1 MGLPRAKSGTGRAR
15 EVLAGTSTW
24 AIAALAGVAAA
35 VAAGTL
41 PDVIKSWLGERRPF
55 LTVLCV
61 VAAGVF
67 TGINLWQQ
75 RSKGVGI
82 VVSLPREGRRDPWN
96 SQWVVAASDH
106 ARRGHDS
113 CFTVRRAVPPSGSGA
128 EGNAGGDTA
137 REDALEVAYELVS
150 ARLTELSAADPST
163 PVSLYVNAALPDA
176 FELGAKFKFHVQ
188 RELRGMR
195 EIPERVPARVTLPQ
209 RSERPHTD
217 FFTAVRISGR
227 LKDPLSPAEAV
238 RAARL
243 AEVVEE
249 PDFESDPEGRAVA
262 VVVHLSDNPLMVA
275 QALRAAGTGCADTRG
290 EWARCRAA
298 LVVDGGPANLPE
310 TTADFELVVR
320 HVYAA
325 WRAWTRAR
333 PQYAGLTHRLFIA
346 APTGV
351 AFALGWLFGHTVRVV
366 EPAHEA
372 PPPSPGT
379 EPSRGTSPRSPGTE
393 PPHETGETCTSS

>member
-1 MGLPRAKSGTGRAR
+1 MGLPRARSGTGRAR

-24 AIAALAGVAAA
+24 AVAALAGVAAA

-41 PDVIKSWLGERRPF
+41 PDVIKSWLGEQRPF

-67 TGINLWQQ
+67 AGINLWQQ
-75 RSKGVGI
+75 RGKGVGI
-82 VVSLPREGRRDPWN
+82 VVALPREGRRDPWDG
-96 SQWVVAASDH
+96 QWVVAASDH

-113 CFTVRRAVPPSGSGA
+113 CFTVRRTVPASGSGT
-128 EGNAGGDTA
+128 EGKAGENAGGEAA

-176 FELGAKFKFHVQ
+176 FELGAKFKFHIQ
-188 RELRGMR
+188 RELRGMH
-195 EIPERVPARVTLPQ
+195 EIPDRVTLPQ

-217 FFTAVRISGR
+217 FFPAVRISGR

-238 RAARL
+238 RAAKL

-346 APTGV
+346 APASV
-351 AFALGWLFGHTVRVV
+351 AFTLGWLFGHTVRVV
-366 EPAHEA
+366 EPSHET
-372 PPPSPGT
+372 P
-379 EPSRGTSPRSPGTE
+379 PRSPGTE